1 MKITVIGGDQRS
13 VKLINLLLNDG
24 HEIKI
29 FGFDELETNSINM
42 SESLEL
48 AIQNS
53 NIIIGPL
60 PCSEDNKILN
70 TPFNSEEI
78 KIEDLFKVMTKNQVF
93 IAGKITEEI
102 SNMANFYN
110 MVNIDLLD
118 REELAVLN
126 AIPTAEGGIQLAMEE
141 MEITIH
147 GSNVMIL
154 GFGRIGKLL
163 AKMLNGLG
171 ANVFVEA
178 RNYADLAWIKS
189 YGFKS
194 LHLNEIK
201 DYLPKMDLVFNT
213 IPSMI
218 LIKENLLELKKETL
232 VIDLASKPG
241 GVDFENADKIG
252 IKAIW
257 ALGLPGKVAPKTAAE
272 IMKTSIYNII
282 EELGV

>member
-13 VKLINLLLNDG
+13 VKLIDLLLNDG

-70 TPFNSEEI
+70 TPFNSEKI
-78 KIEDLFKVMTKNQVF
+78 KIEDLFKAMTKNQVF

-110 MVNIDLLD
+110 IVNIDLLD

-218 LIKENLLELKKETL
+218 LINENLLELKKETL